1 MNFKPSKIIIH
12 CSDST
17 WGSASEIDKW
27 HKERGW
33 DGIGYHKVILN
44 SYKKGSG
51 KDDWDLANDGVIEEG
66 RPLTKQG
73 AHCRGHNSTSISI
86 CLIGKDEFTPKQ
98 CESLAELCHSLME
111 EYGISSDDIYGHN
124 EFSIKTCPNF
134 SVDDF
139 VEDCINLP
147 EAPDIIEGAKD
158 SLKAIRDMSNDI
170 VTDEEMLDCMQT
182 LRRYF
187 KQ

>member
-1 MNFKPSKIIIH
+1 MSKFKPTKIIIH

-17 WGSASEIDKW
+17 WGSVAEIDKW
-27 HKERGW
+27 HKARGW

-44 SYKKGSG
+44 GYVHPEWQCNPLYEGY
-51 KDDWDLANDGVIEEG
+51 IEDG

-73 AHCRGHNSTSISI
+73 AHCKGHNSSSIGI
-86 CLIGKDEFTPKQ
+86 CLIGVDEFTTAQYK
-98 CESLAELCHSLME
+98 SLKELCERLMAR
-111 EYGISSDDIYGHN
+111 YDISSDDIYGHY
-124 EFSIKTCPNF
+124 EFSTKTCPNF
-134 SVDDF
+134 NVDDF
-139 VEDCINLP
+139 VGNLIVAD
-147 EAPDIIEGAKD
+147 APSEVQFTP
-158 SLKAIRDMSNDI
+158 DMSSDI

>member
-1 MNFKPSKIIIH
+1 MSKFKPTKIIIH

-17 WGSASEIDKW
+17 WGSVGEIDRW

-33 DGIGYHKVILN
+33 DGIGYHKVIMNGL
-44 SYKKGSG
+44 YKPGEYNELYNG
-51 KDDWDLANDGVIEEG
+51 KIGRG

-73 AHCRGHNSTSISI
+73 AHCKGHNSDSIGI
-86 CLIGKDEFTPKQ
+86 CLIGVDEFTPAQYK
-98 CESLAELCHSLME
+98 SLKELCERLME
-111 EYGISSDDIYGHN
+111 EYSISSDDIYSHA
-124 EFSIKTCPNF
+124 EFSDKTCPNF
-134 SVDDF
+134 NVDDF
-139 VEDCINLP
+139 VEEYIAGP
-147 EAPDIIEGAKD
+147 GIIEGAKD
-158 SLKAIRDMSNDI
+158 SLRAIRDMSSDI

>member
-1 MNFKPSKIIIH
+1 MFKPTKIIIH

-17 WGSASEIDKW
+17 WGNASEIDKW

-33 DGIGYHKVILN
+33 TGIGYHYVICNGNATLFTKN
-44 SYKKGSG
+44 LDGSV
-51 KDDWDLANDGVIEEG
+51 DHG
-66 RPLTKQG
+66 RSLFEQG
-73 AHCRGHNSTSISI
+73 AHCKGHNHDSIGI
-86 CLIGKDEFTPKQ
+86 CLIGVDEFTLAQYK
-98 CESLAELCHSLME
+98 SLKELCERLME

-124 EFSIKTCPNF
+124 EFSDKTCPNF
-134 SVDDF
+134 NVDDF
-139 VEDCINLP
+139 VEAHLAEP
-147 EAPDIIEGAKD
+147 TALAFT
-158 SLKAIRDMSNDI
+158 DMSSDI